1 MPLRVPLIF
10 NFNQHLI
17 EFARVA
23 SHNCYRGL
31 LQVLRAHPTLPVNI
45 QISGTLIHALQWL
58 DPEPLELI
66 RAGID
71 EGQFELLGSTY
82 AQNVAYASDDWDN
95 VQQIELH
102 QEVLR
107 ETFNVEPVSF
117 WNPGGSWRQSLAP
130 LIVSAGY
137 QITLVE
143 DHILDQAGLAAALL
157 ANVVADGNNL
167 TVVRESVAL
176 RHSLIFAAL
185 FGQPEQL
192 ISKLQ
197 TAPEAEGTDERFL
210 AIAVPAEAMGLWGW
224 HENVLP
230 HPTWQNLD
238 QLLTALESNDTFE
251 FMQLSK
257 VSHNAQVLEKI
268 PPAHPVPWPGSREY
282 QTGLGSG
289 AAAALDAALL
299 RKEAPHYE
307 EGFDSWFHYLETSP
321 DVKRF
326 GRMYS
331 RLRQRLAET
340 VADAPTGAQA
350 LHRSALHTFLA
361 HQHNYG
367 TPGVGG
373 SAYRG
378 WEGARSALS
387 AIRAADFA
395 KDPEPFMLVEDVTGE
410 GYDEVLVCDG
420 RDLLVL
426 APGGG
431 RLLYWF
437 ELGTGRQYV
446 GNQLA
451 VFDLDYEGDASFP
464 VRETIWK
471 PWLPESWDLQAELP
485 GVEKV
490 KEAPPTRFAGYLPD
504 WVWNG
509 NASPVTLAVRE
520 MELWDEVDPLPAQR
534 RAIVDHI
541 SVDGGEIYDP
551 NDDLDYRFEN
561 GHVIFIRYFEH
572 KLTLEK
578 RYALANG
585 RVEAH
590 YRFLNRDT
598 HLHNIELCVANELC
612 PDYATVMRA
621 GRAALAFERNPES
634 TSVRNTRTDVS
645 IRISADRAWHDSR
658 MREAL
663 FALEIETDFTFDVA
677 PESETTLTF
686 ALVRSD
692 MD

>member
-1 MPLRVPLIF
+1 MPLRLSLLF
-10 NFNQHLI
+10 NFNQHLT

-95 VQQIELH
+95 AQQIELH
-102 QEVLR
+102 KEVLR
-107 ETFNVEPVSF
+107 DTFNVEPVAF

-137 QITLVE
+137 QITLIE
-143 DHILDQAGLAAALL
+143 DHILDQAGLAPILL
-157 ANVVADGNNL
+157 ASVVVDGNNL

-197 TAPEAEGTDERFL
+197 SAPEADGTDERFL

-238 QLLTALESNDTFE
+238 RLLTALESDDAYE
-251 FMQLSK
+251 FVQLSK
-257 VSHNAQVLEKI
+257 VSRNAQDLKKI
-268 PPAHPVPWPGSREY
+268 SPVQY
-282 QTGLGSG
+282 QTGLGAG
-289 AAAALDAALL
+289 AAAALDDALH

-307 EGFDSWFHYLETSP
+307 EGFDSWFHYLKTSP

-331 RLRQRLAET
+331 RLRQRL
-340 VADAPTGAQA
+340 VDSVVDAPAGAQA

-437 ELGTGRQYV
+437 DLETGCQYV

-451 VFDLDYEGDASFP
+451 VFDLDYEGDAIFP

-471 PWLPESWDLQAELP
+471 PWLPENWDLQAQFPE
-485 GVEKV
+485 VVKV
-490 KEAPPTRFAGYLPD
+490 REAPPTRFAGYLPD

-509 NASPVTLAVRE
+509 SASFVTLAVRE
-520 MELWDEVDPLPAQR
+520 MELWNEVEPLPAQR
-534 RAIVDHI
+534 RAIVDYI
-541 SVDGGEIYDP
+541 SVDGSEIYDP
-551 NDDLDYRFEN
+551 DDDLDYRFEN
-561 GHVIFIRYFEH
+561 GHVIFIRFFDH

-578 RYALANG
+578 HYALANG
-585 RVEAH
+585 QVEAH
-590 YRFLNRDT
+590 YRFLNQDA
-598 HLHNIELCVANELC
+598 HAHKIELRVANELC

-621 GRAALAFERNPES
+621 GRAALAFDGYPE
-634 TSVRNTRTDVS
+634 TPTVRNINTDVS
-645 IRISADRAWHDSR
+645 VRISADRAWHDSR
-658 MREAL
+658 VREAL
-663 FALEIETDFTFDVA
+663 FALEVETDFTFDVA
-677 PESETTLTF
+677 PESETTFTF
-686 ALVRSD
+686 TLERSGVD
-692 MD
+692 